1 MNRIDQ
7 SIDLF
12 LFVKITASFLIHNFM
27 FSMMTF
33 DFDIDKLN
41 YKIQSYFLP
50 KIKHFNYLLLVL
62 LLVILL
68 INIMRSYGLT
78 KFDSSFY

>member
-12 LFVKITASFLIHNFM
+12 LFVKITASFLIHNFNFM

-41 YKIQSYFLP
+41 YEIQSYFLP

-62 LLVILL
+62 LLVI
-68 INIMRSYGLT
+68 
-78 KFDSSFY
+78 